1 MPLDRGA
8 CWRRALHHV
17 QRDGPDRHERGGGAV
32 VRLLPP
38 TFSDGKG
45 VLHFRAWFRDPGGP
59 GGSAFSLSEGLTI
72 LFTL

>member
-1 MPLDRGA
+1 
-8 CWRRALHHV
+8 
-17 QRDGPDRHERGGGAV
+17 

-72 LFTL
+72 LFTP